1 MNEEPKLKDS
11 FDNLIN
17 NNMCMKK
24 IKLLFA
30 LVIAWMAGTVS
41 VLADNDNTFYYENES
56 VQLRYQVLSETD
68 KTCSVIAIPQ
78 DDPHWTVATGAT
90 TIVVPESVTYN
101 GETYSVTEL
110 GQYAFAGF
118 TMTSITLPETLKK
131 MGYMSFENC
140 QGLTSVMI
148 PAGVLFDN
156 PSKFYACYNL
166 KDVYVKARDFNV
178 WYSGDSYGNFSASFD
193 NCHND
198 LTFHVSECIYKQ
210 VQYGSKSGFVFGSEY
225 DQNELNEGRI
235 VLDEGWTPQVG
246 DMTVAEVP
254 VVNADGTQ
262 VGTRKVFFTITNTN
276 ESQREAIIYRPAMGE
291 NYDPTTCW
299 KEGGKELYKEAM
311 MPLTNDDVDNGYG
324 TLVLPSKVT
333 VKDNEYTVKGI
344 GAHGFVT
351 NGSVYVN
358 GLGQVTGAYLNGI
371 RIPKGYLQI
380 GVQGLKGL
388 DKLTGDLFI
397 PSSVVQ
403 LGDESVAD
411 GEVFPT
417 NQGQSFYVKNLYIL
431 NNDAEHF
438 NWYQTS
444 SNEFNPN
451 TGQYYYEYRPTLHV
465 SPALLNKFRGDGS
478 SGIGAWCNNYYRY
491 VREFLPLA
499 FKEVDEYDGETIISS
514 YTVYEPG
521 EYEVK
526 FDNFFQSDVTFESS
540 DDDIA
545 TIVQDGDYVNIIVG
559 DKTGTATIT
568 ASAPANEYC
577 DEMTTTLTVI
587 HKGPAELGDQNAAE
601 GWISEDV
608 VAFDG
613 LTKITFGYDDLA
625 VGDYIQSEDDLQRW
639 AATILQ
645 GGKIYASAYAEAP
658 YGYIDDEV
666 SEGYYYYCENPAYR
680 LCYNPSELT
689 PNWGA
694 GAWGSD
700 DFDPLPGTNCAGL
713 LAFKVPAGPG
723 TIIVKGYTDSED
735 AKMAIR
741 LGVADAEPMLI
752 VGGETNGW
760 GGIVSKEFTYSVDPS
775 SPTWVY
781 IYGVSLRPEDG
792 YRGHIESITYIPDGV
807 SLAKLIIMGN
817 PVDEGDSYSD
827 DGITVEWTTDFGGG
841 YPDDPEGGDPEGGDP
856 EGSGALMPI
865 ITLDGVTL
873 EATDVPAIEV
883 NSYDEVTIILKGH
896 NTVSTTNTEEGVAAA
911 ISFGTM
917 NGMDWEGCSRVIIEA
932 GDEDASLTIPTNS
945 NIGLYNYNSCVGM
958 NGFTGNIA
966 GAEYGIY
973 LNALEQGKDMSFFID
988 ESTTLELSGGEAA
1001 FKSENGSGSD
1011 INYGYD
1017 CLVKWSPES
1026 EDYPSCEYNYLLGQ
1040 FIPCYVDEDNDE
1052 TNYADAPATYLKF
1065 GPPYFIAK
1073 TTEGIAMKFVVID
1086 EDEKTCL
1093 VYENAIK
1100 DDDYDNVTIPE
1111 TVTYEGDTY
1120 TVTEIGGWA
1129 FDEDGIST
1137 LTIPQT
1143 VEWVGRY
1150 ALGQN
1155 IVNVMCYAVEP
1166 PVFDSD
1172 GYQYSHEG
1180 TLYVPVGSKQ
1190 AYENSDWQYLFSAI
1204 EEMSEIVPGDGNAD
1218 GEGGVDINDAMAVMN
1233 HLLGQ
1238 TPEGFDSEAANVNGD
1253 EDGVTI
1259 TDLVLII
1266 DMILRN
1272 NASNAGG
1279 E

>member
-41 VLADNDNTFYYENES
+41 VLANDGDTFFYENEG
-56 VQLRYQVLSETD
+56 VQLHYKVLSETN
-68 KTCSVIAIPQ
+68 KTCSVMPIPQ

-90 TIVVPESVTYN
+90 TIVVPESVTYD

-140 QGLTSVMI
+140 QGLTSVTI

-276 ESQREAIIYRPAMGE
+276 AGQREAIIYRPAMGE

-311 MPLTNDDVDNGYG
+311 MPLTNDDVNNGYG

-333 VKDNEYTVKGI
+333 VKGDEYTVKGI

-371 RIPKGYLQI
+371 HIPKGYMQI
-380 GVQGLKGL
+380 GVQGLRGL

-444 SNEFNPN
+444 SDEFNSN
-451 TGQYYYEYRPTLHV
+451 TGQSYTEYRPTLHV

-478 SGIGAWCNNYYRY
+478 SGIGAWRNNYYRY

-545 TIVQDGDYVNIIVG
+545 TIVQDDDYVNIIVG

-568 ASAPANEYC
+568 ASAASNEYC

-587 HKGPAELGDQNAAE
+587 HKGPAELGNQTNANSNNTVQALS
-601 GWISEDV
+601 GM
-608 VAFDG
+608 
-613 LTKITFGYDDLA
+613 TKITFGSDDLA
-625 VGDYIQSEDDLQRW
+625 ITVGSYGQFVELEDESELASW
-639 AATILQ
+639 NAATLHDNQ
-645 GGKIYASAYAEAP
+645 IYASAFAT
-658 YGYIDDEV
+658 IDENYSSLYVDQV
-666 SEGYYYYCENPAYR
+666 KSEGYYSYYDESGFR
-680 LCYNPSELT
+680 LCYNPSVLT

-694 GAWGSD
+694 D
-700 DFDPLPGTNCAGL
+700 VTTPEPGENVGGMLCFL
-713 LAFKVPAGPG
+713 VPAGQG

-741 LGVADAEPMLI
+741 LGLADAAPMPI
-752 VGGETNGW
+752 AGGETDGM
-760 GGIVSKEFTYSVDPS
+760 GYIMGSKEFTYSVSPS

-792 YRGHIESITYIPDGV
+792 YRGHIESITYVPEGM
-807 SLAKLIIMGN
+807 SMAKLSIMGN
-817 PVDEGDSYSD
+817 PVDEGVEYNEN
-827 DGITVEWTTDFGGG
+827 GVTVEWQSGFGGG
-841 YPDDPEGGDPEGGDP
+841 IDGGDPEGPDP
-856 EGSGALMPI
+856 EGESALMPV
-865 ITLDGVTL
+865 ITLDGATL
-873 EATDVPAIEV
+873 EATVGPAIEV
-883 NSYDEVTIILKGH
+883 NSYDEVTIILKGE
-896 NTVSTTNTEEGVAAA
+896 NNVSTTQEGVAA

-917 NGMDWEGCSRVIIEA
+917 NGMDWEGCMRVSIEA
-932 GDEDASLTIPTNS
+932 DDEDASLIIPDDS
-945 NIGLYNYNSCVGM
+945 NIGLYNYNSHVSM
-958 NGFTGNIA
+958 YGFTGNIA
-966 GAEYGIY
+966 GEDYGIL
-973 LNALEQGKDMSFFID
+973 LNGEGQGEGNSYFLLD
-988 ESTTLELSGGEAA
+988 ESLKLELSGGEAA
-1001 FKSENGSGSD
+1001 FKSENGSWSD
-1011 INYGYD
+1011 IEYVWGTLMGWAPEINEDAGCDYD
-1017 CLVKWSPES
+1017 SQQGLFFVSY
-1026 EDYPSCEYNYLLGQ
+1026 EDENEEY
-1040 FIPCYVDEDNDE
+1040 FAE
-1052 TNYADAPATYLKF
+1052 PATYLKF
-1065 GPPYFIAK
+1065 GPPYFIVK
-1073 TTEGIAMKFVVID
+1073 TIEGVAMKFEALD
-1086 EDEKTCL
+1086 EETCQ
-1093 VYENAIK
+1093 VYESAI
-1100 DDDYDNVTIPE
+1100 DSDYNGDVTIPE
-1111 TVTYEGDTY
+1111 NVTYEGVTY

-1129 FDEDGIST
+1129 FSYCSIST

-1143 VEWVGRY
+1143 VEWVGSY

-1155 IVNVMCYAVEP
+1155 IDKVMCYAVEP
-1166 PVFDSD
+1166 PEVSEDRND
-1172 GYQYSHEG
+1172 ING

-1190 AYENSDWQYLFSAI
+1190 DYEESDWANIFTAI
-1204 EEMSEIVPGDGNAD
+1204 EEMSETVAGDGNAD

-1238 TPEGFDSEAANVNGD
+1238 TPDGFDSEAANVNGD
-1253 EDGVTI
+1253 EEGVTI

-1272 NASNAGG
+1272 NASDDGG